1 MLQNTRVT
9 AVTVSE
15 LLRENQRR
23 VGGGGFKVIRPTRLG
38 LRGNAVIGRT
48 IPSGRLYF
56 NFK

>member
-23 VGGGGFKVIRPTRLG
+23 VGGGFKVIRPTRLG

>member
-15 LLRENQRR
+15 LLREYQRR
-23 VGGGGFKVIRPTRLG
+23 SGGGGKVIHPTRLG

>member
-9 AVTVSE
+9 AVTISE

-23 VGGGGFKVIRPTRLG
+23 SGGGGKVIHPTRLG